1 MKQLKFFTK
10 YADTLK
16 ATQAELSK
24 HGVEPKRLHVFVRDN
39 VRHRYDGLILH
50 SDKGMEQRRHL
61 SQTGLFAL
69 LFIAASLA
77 LYYSQLTFVE
87 IALAFAL
94 LSTLPY
100 CLRFIQSGRDKQQQA
115 LKKVYFLVVDVNDD
129 EDSVVNDIVKHHPDL
144 LPQ

>member
-39 VRHRYDGLILH
+39 VSHRYDGLILH
-50 SDKGMEQRRHL
+50 SDKGMEERRHL
-61 SQTGLFAL
+61 SQNGLFAL
-69 LFIAASLA
+69 LFIGGSLA
-77 LYYSQLTFVE
+77 LYYGQLSFVE

-94 LSTLPY
+94 VSVIPY
-100 CLRFIQSGRDKQQQA
+100 CLRFTHASRDKQQQA
-115 LKKVYFLVVDVNDD
+115 LKKVYFLVVDVNEDD
-129 EDSVVNDIVKHHPDL
+129 DSLVNDILKHHPDL